1 MGAGLDR
8 VQVVFGVRHVKQP
21 LGPSQSVAPVFD
33 VLHSEL
39 RVGVVFIHLGQP
51 ALFHAHGDAGVQI
64 HLKSQCPSIFPT

>member
-1 MGAGLDR
+1 
-8 VQVVFGVRHVKQP
+8 
-21 LGPSQSVAPVFD
+21 
-33 VLHSEL
+33 L